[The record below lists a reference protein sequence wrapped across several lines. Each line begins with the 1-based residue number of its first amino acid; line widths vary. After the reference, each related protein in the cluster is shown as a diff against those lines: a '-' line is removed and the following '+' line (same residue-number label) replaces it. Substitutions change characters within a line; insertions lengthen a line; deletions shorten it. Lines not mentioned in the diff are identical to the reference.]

1 MVECREFIVKMPK
14 CAYCGKVYEPP
25 HGLTLVLKDGNIRY
39 LCSAKCRKNSAMK
52 RRKVRWVKRGN
63 KESKEEI
70 AAELG
75 KEE

>member
-1 MVECREFIVKMPK
+1 MPK
-14 CAYCGKVYEPP
+14 CSYCGKVYESPR
-25 HGLTLVLKDGNIRY
+25 GLSLVLKDGTIRY
-39 LCSAKCRKNSAMK
+39 LCSSKCKKNSAMK
-52 RRKVRWVKRGN
+52 RRKIRWIKHGK